1 MITLDTSGLLAL
13 FDRKDPYHAACV
25 EVYTTDAGPAIIP
38 AAILAEVGWFLED
51 RRRFAPQ
58 LLRTF
63 LADLSD
69 GAYAVEWSSDDVR
82 RIAHL
87 VERYNDLP
95 LGVADAAV
103 VACAERRG
111 GRMMTTDAHFSQV
124 VERDPTV
131 RIEVLPTR
139 RGES

>member
-1 MITLDTSGLLAL
+1 VITLDTSGLLAL

-25 EVYTTDAGPAIIP
+25 EAYTTDGGPAIIP
-38 AAILAEVGWFLED
+38 AAILAEIGWFLED

-63 LADLSD
+63 LADLSE
-69 GAYAVEWSSDDVR
+69 GAYAVEWSNDDVG
-82 RIAHL
+82 RIAYL
-87 VERYNDLP
+87 VERYDDLP

-111 GRMMTTDAHFSQV
+111 GRVLTTDGHFSQV

-131 RIEVLPTR
+131 RIAVFPAL
-139 RGES
+139 RGET